1 MVLLA
6 RKDEEGNTQALYDH
20 LHGAGRLAS
29 GFEDEFADIS
39 RTAAVLHDVG
49 KVAQQ
54 FQTYLLSD
62 DGHRGDVQHARQGA
76 FVVNDFFESK
86 GEIEEIAKE
95 ILELA
100 ISKHHGGLPDC
111 IDESGNRAFLLG
123 FTESDKS
130 NEKYAYQ
137 EIKRGLNG
145 LALDLQSNFRGSAED
160 IACFLKKIKS
170 LRLSK
175 DSIYF
180 YLGLLVKLIYSRL
193 VDADRTDAACFETRK
208 QYRPNAVDWQ
218 NLISRLDKSMRSFD
232 SSSEIN
238 RIRHQINEQCC
249 LAGARETGIYRLSI
263 PTGGGKTLASLNFAL
278 HHALKTGKRRIIY
291 VIPYLSYQNDKTLA
305 KVPLRSIEGI
315 MCFSYKGAS
324 PALMGRCGKLGISM
338 AFYSPRGHYYCS
350 VLGEEN
356 RNVLL
361 RREQFRVAD
370 DEQKSLRYA
379 KSFIVGK
386 LYNAKWVLERTKRD
400 HALRVN
406 IDRLA
411 EQSGKLSAALL
422 KARKSLTVDELRGVE
437 GLAAKDYF
445 YAFDDL
451 VLKNK
456 DDFFFASRS
465 RRPPLDR
472 LNALLSFCY
481 SILTNDCIAALQG
494 VGLDPYVGFMHTD
507 RPGRASLALDLV
519 EEFRP
524 VLADRFVLTLVNTG
538 AVKPGDF
545 EIRENGGVLLS
556 DFGRKK
562 VLTAWQKKKSDQ
574 ILHPFLQ
581 EKISWGLVPYVQ
593 ALLLARSLRG
603 DLDDYPPF
611 MWK

>member
-1 MVLLA
+1 MKRLL
-6 RKDEEGNTQALYDH
+6 NTL
-20 LHGAGRLAS
+20 
-29 GFEDEFADIS
+29 FVMTED
-39 RTAAVLHDVG
+39 
-49 KVAQQ
+49 
-54 FQTYLLSD
+54 
-62 DGHRGDVQHARQGA
+62 
-76 FVVNDFFESK
+76 
-86 GEIEEIAKE
+86 
-95 ILELA
+95 
-100 ISKHHGGLPDC
+100 
-111 IDESGNRAFLLG
+111 
-123 FTESDKS
+123 
-130 NEKYAYQ
+130 AY
-137 EIKRGLNG
+137 
-145 LALDLQSNFRGSAED
+145 LALENDN
-160 IACFLKKIKS
+160 
-170 LRLSK
+170 
-175 DSIYF
+175 
-180 YLGLLVKLIYSRL
+180 V
-193 VDADRTDAACFETRK
+193 
-208 QYRPNAVDWQ
+208 
-218 NLISRLDKSMRSFD
+218 
-232 SSSEIN
+232 
-238 RIRHQINEQCC
+238 
-249 LAGARETGIYRLSI
+249 
-263 PTGGGKTLASLNFAL
+263 
-278 HHALKTGKRRIIY
+278 
-291 VIPYLSYQNDKTLA
+291 VIHQNDKTLA

-324 PALMGRCGKLGISM
+324 PALMGRCGKLGVSM

-370 DEQKSLRYA
+370 DEQKSLCYA
-379 KSFIVGK
+379 KSFIVGKLYNAKWVLERTKRDHPFFIVGK

-422 KARKSLTVDELRGVE
+422 EARKSLTVDELRGVE

-456 DDFFFASRS
+456 DDFFFTNRS

-556 DFGRKK
+556 DSGRKK

>member
-1 MVLLA
+1 MAALENKIDFAIAFAVNNANPNGDPLNGNRPRTTSEGLGEVSDVA
-6 RKDEEGNTQALYDH
+6 LKRKIRNRLQD
-20 LHGAGRLAS
+20 AGESVFVQSDDR
-29 GFEDEFADIS
+29 
-39 RTAAVLHDVG
+39 
-49 KVAQQ
+49 
-54 FQTYLLSD
+54 SD
-62 DGHRGDVQHARQGA
+62 DG
-76 FVVNDFFESK
+76 
-86 GEIEEIAKE
+86 AKS
-95 ILELA
+95 LSDRFNTYL
-100 ISKHHGGLPDC
+100 KTLPK
-111 IDESGNRAFLLG
+111 DEQKQKNVM
-123 FTESDKS
+123 TED
-130 NEKYAYQ
+130 AY
-137 EIKRGLNG
+137 
-145 LALDLQSNFRGSAED
+145 LALENDN
-160 IACFLKKIKS
+160 
-170 LRLSK
+170 
-175 DSIYF
+175 
-180 YLGLLVKLIYSRL
+180 V
-193 VDADRTDAACFETRK
+193 
-208 QYRPNAVDWQ
+208 
-218 NLISRLDKSMRSFD
+218 
-232 SSSEIN
+232 
-238 RIRHQINEQCC
+238 
-249 LAGARETGIYRLSI
+249 
-263 PTGGGKTLASLNFAL
+263 
-278 HHALKTGKRRIIY
+278 
-291 VIPYLSYQNDKTLA
+291 VIYQNDKTLA

-456 DDFFFASRS
+456 DDFFFTSRS